1 MGRGRPENFKP
12 RSTVEARKNG
22 KKGGLKSGESRRKKK
37 LLRELLELALAT
49 KDSGGTTAAENIV
62 AALVREAQSGNV
74 KAFETI
80 RDTIGEKPKDE
91 VAQDMTLEISWQK

>member
-37 LLRELLELALAT
+37 LLRELLEIALAM
-49 KDSGGTTAAENIV
+49 KDDDGRTEAENVV
-62 AALVREAQSGNV
+62 AALVREAKGGNV
-74 KAFETI
+74 KAFEAI
-80 RDTIGEKPKDE
+80 QSTIGEKPKEE
-91 VAQDMTLEISWQK
+91 VAQDVTMRISWKT